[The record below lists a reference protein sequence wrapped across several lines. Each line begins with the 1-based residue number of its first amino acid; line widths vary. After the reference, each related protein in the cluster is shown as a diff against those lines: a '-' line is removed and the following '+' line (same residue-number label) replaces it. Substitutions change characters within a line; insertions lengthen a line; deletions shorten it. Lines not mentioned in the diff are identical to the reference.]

1 MKQTLPP
8 FSAVSPCT
16 TAVLRTDVH
25 KDRIA
30 PDTADLL
37 PSDDHLFL
45 RKQRPE
51 PARRYNT
58 QRTDTAVSPI
68 KQQIRNTSDA
78 FRVTQADDF
87 LCAQLGK

>member
-16 TAVLRTDVH
+16 TAVLRADIH

-37 PSDDHLFL
+37 PSDNHLFL
-45 RKQRPE
+45 RKQCTK
-51 PARRYNT
+51 PARRHNA

-68 KQQIRNTSDA
+68 KQQIRNTPNA
-78 FRVTQADDF
+78 FRITQADDF

>member
-16 TAVLRTDVH
+16 TAVLRADIH
-25 KDRIA
+25 KDRVA

-37 PSDDHLFL
+37 PSDDHMFL
-45 RKQRPE
+45 RKQRTK
-51 PARRYNT
+51 PARRHNA
-58 QRTDTAVSPI
+58 QRTDTAVFAI

-78 FRVTQADDF
+78 LRVTQANDF

>member
-16 TAVLRTDVH
+16 TAVLRADIH
-25 KDRIA
+25 KDRVA
-30 PDTADLL
+30 SDTADLL
-37 PSDDHLFL
+37 PSDNHMFL

-78 FRVTQADDF
+78 FRITQANDF

>member
-16 TAVLRTDVH
+16 TAVLRADIH

-37 PSDDHLFL
+37 PSDNHLFL
-45 RKQRPE
+45 RKQCTK
-51 PARRYNT
+51 PARRHNA

-78 FRVTQADDF
+78 LRVTQANDF

>member
-25 KDRIA
+25 QDRVA
-30 PDTADLL
+30 SDTADLL
-37 PSDDHLFL
+37 PSDNHMFL
-45 RKQRPE
+45 RKQRTK
-51 PARRYNT
+51 PARRNNT
-58 QRTDTAVSPI
+58 QRTDTAVSAI
-68 KQQIRNTSDA
+68 KQQIRNTPNA
-78 FRVTQADDF
+78 FRITQADDF